1 MSATK
6 GNTGLVNVMA
16 SYVLQSVILYNK
28 RDCSLSGLSPLT
40 FLVKVFLLGNYSL
53 STLGYLLPLRVQAWL
68 MQRGIRC
75 NSWVFATPESTGLVN
90 AKGN

>member
-1 MSATK
+1 MSTIK

-16 SYVLQSVILYNK
+16 SYVLQSVILYDK
-28 RDCSLSGLSPLT
+28 RDCSLLGLSPLA
-40 FLVKVFLLGNYSL
+40 FLVKVFLLENYSL

-68 MQRGIRC
+68 MRRELKC
-75 NSWVFATPESTGLVN
+75 NPQVSAIPESTGLVN

>member
-6 GNTGLVNVMA
+6 GNASLVKVMA
-16 SYVLQSVILYNK
+16 GYVLQSVILYNK

-53 STLGYLLPLRVQAWL
+53 SA
-68 MQRGIRC
+68 
-75 NSWVFATPESTGLVN
+75 
-90 AKGN
+90 